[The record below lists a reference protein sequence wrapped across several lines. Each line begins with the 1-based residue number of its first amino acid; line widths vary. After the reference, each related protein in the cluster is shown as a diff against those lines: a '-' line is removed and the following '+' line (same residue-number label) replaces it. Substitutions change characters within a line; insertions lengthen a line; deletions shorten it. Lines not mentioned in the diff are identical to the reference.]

1 MIIQVPDT
9 KKIQKLSKNPI
20 CVNEGFFN
28 EPTQKQ
34 EISGA
39 SKAAQQGATYM
50 RKLAEEAK
58 IPEKRMLKSTV

>member
-20 CVNEGFFN
+20 YVNEGFFN

-39 SKAAQQGATYM
+39 SKAA
-50 RKLAEEAK
+50 
-58 IPEKRMLKSTV
+58 